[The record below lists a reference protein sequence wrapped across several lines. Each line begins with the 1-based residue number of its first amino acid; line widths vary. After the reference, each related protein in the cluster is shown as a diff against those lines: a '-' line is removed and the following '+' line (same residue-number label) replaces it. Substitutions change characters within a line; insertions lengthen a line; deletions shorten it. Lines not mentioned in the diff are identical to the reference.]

1 MHLAQCI
8 KLPAIGERRRLSG
21 SYEAVGRAINQ
32 YGSKYPIHVNCVG
45 KCVSKRPCAWKCG
58 LCSIM

>member
-32 YGSKYPIHVNCVG
+32 YGSKIPNSC
-45 KCVSKRPCAWKCG
+45 
-58 LCSIM
+58 